1 MKGREKKKK
10 RSRGRWSE
18 VESPPT
24 SSYLGTST
32 LWQGELVIVRGNNT
46 LSARFN
52 CWTMLAISRH
62 YSMFRAGYRGVITYN
77 CWLWCYLTKPVIS
90 TAK

>member
-32 LWQGELVIVRGNNT
+32 LWQGELVMAGGNNT
-46 LSARFN
+46 FLTQFN
-52 CWTMLAISRH
+52 CWAMLAISRH
-62 YSMFRAGYRGVITYN
+62 YHVLVQGTG
-77 CWLWCYLTKPVIS
+77 
-90 TAK
+90 